1 MANLKIT
8 LVKSPISSLKD
19 QQDTVKALG
28 LHNVYQTVEKPDNA
42 CIRGQIF

>member
-19 QQDTVKALG
+19 QQDTVKA
-28 LHNVYQTVEKPDNA
+28 
-42 CIRGQIF
+42 CIVPEVSIVVAVDLLRQ